1 MAVKVIVSGSGE
13 IKRQPELGHVSIQV
27 RSTGQD
33 QARVSSEV
41 RNTVKMVQDQL
52 EPLASS
58 SSDHDPNTAAVKE
71 WSSGLLSTYSYF
83 EHPGSNYHSVQ
94 PKSARTRIY
103 EASVNVSATFADF
116 TRLADFSTAMS
127 LVPHAEVNA
136 VSWVLTQ
143 ETKQR
148 LNSEVISLAYKD
160 AWAKADAYA
169 TALGKT
175 GVTPVEISQGDDT
188 MYDFG
193 GAAPMM
199 ARAAG
204 APDGDGGERLSCV
217 PQDVSFSVTCKV
229 TFQVE

>member
-1 MAVKVIVSGSGE
+1 MAVKVVVSGRGE
-13 IKRQPELGHVSIQV
+13 IKRQPELGLVNIQV
-27 RSTGQD
+27 RSTSQD
-33 QARVSSEV
+33 QAKVSADV
-41 RNTVKMVQDQL
+41 RNTVKMVHDQL

-58 SSDHDPNTAAVKE
+58 SSDHDPNTPAVKE

-94 PKSARTRIY
+94 PKSARTRVY
-103 EASVNVSATFADF
+103 EASVNISATFTDF

-127 LVPHAEVNA
+127 LVPHAEVQD
-136 VSWVLTQ
+136 VSWLLTE

-148 LNSEVISLAYKD
+148 LNSEAIGLAYKD
-160 AWAKADAYA
+160 ASSKADAYA

-175 GVTPVEISQGDDT
+175 GVTPVEISQSDDT
-188 MYDFG
+188 VFGFG

-204 APDGDGGERLSCV
+204 VPDDNGGERLSCA
-217 PQDVSFSVTCKV
+217 PQDVSFYVNCSV